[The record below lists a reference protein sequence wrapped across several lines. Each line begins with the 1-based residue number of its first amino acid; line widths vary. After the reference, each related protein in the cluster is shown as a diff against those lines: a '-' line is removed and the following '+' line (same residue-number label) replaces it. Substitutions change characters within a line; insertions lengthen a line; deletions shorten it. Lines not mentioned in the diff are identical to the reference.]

1 MGEARRRVEFRDG
14 LAREQIFDSDAERMI
29 VKHTMDVEPVLDSIA
44 RDRELMRN
52 DNDEGKLVGRLPA
65 VVVTDLINRGI
76 FYDPDAFD
84 RWWNSFEA
92 DPWKI
97 WDGRV

>member
-1 MGEARRRVEFRDG
+1 MGEQKRRISVRNGVAHEAIHD
-14 LAREQIFDSDAERMI
+14 LDAQRMTI
-29 VKHTMDVEPVLDSIA
+29 KSSQDVELVLDSIA

-65 VVVTDLINRGI
+65 VVVVDLINRGI
-76 FYDPDAFD
+76 FHDPDAFD

>member
-1 MGEARRRVEFRDG
+1 MGESRRRLEYRDG
-14 LAREQIFDSDAERMI
+14 VAHEAIHDLDVQRMV
-29 VKHTMDVEPVLDSIA
+29 VKSSQDVEPVLDSIA

-65 VVVTDLINRGI
+65 VVVVDLINRGI
-76 FYDPDAFD
+76 FHDPDAFD